1 MEQRPFAPREVI
13 DGAHYQE
20 HGYPHAAWERLRNE
34 APIAWCEVEGY
45 PRFWAVTRYADI
57 VSISK
62 RPDQFVNSRGTVAL
76 PKDQVSYE
84 DPLTHNLLTMDP
96 PEHRVYRRLMS
107 DHFKPRSIA
116 PKRAEVERI
125 AESLLDAVVRH
136 EHIEFVSEVAAVL
149 PLTVIAKML
158 GIPEAERDRFVH
170 ITNRIIGASD
180 PEFREGTPRET
191 SEAAFKEGYSYF
203 AGLVKDRRERPRE
216 DLISVLANAR
226 IEGDW
231 VPEFELLSY
240 LMLLVAAGFETTRNA
255 TSGGLLAL
263 LDHPDA
269 IATLRRHPAA
279 LDGAV
284 EEVLRWT
291 SPVIHFMRTAADDV
305 EIGDVVIR
313 GGERV
318 ALFYPSANRDEEVF
332 EDPHRFAIERRPNRH
347 LAFGI
352 GEHVCLGAHL
362 ARLELRAILGAMI
375 RRRERVEL
383 DGPVERLRSS
393 FIGGIKRLPLR
404 LTA

>member
-1 MEQRPFAPREVI
+1 MQTRPLAPAEII
-13 DGAHYQE
+13 DGALYQE
-20 HGYPHAAWERLRNE
+20 HGYPHAAWDELRRK

-45 PRFWAVTRYADI
+45 PRFWAVTRYADV

-62 RPDQFVNSRGTVAL
+62 RPDLFVNSRGTVAL
-76 PKDQVSYE
+76 PKNQISYD

-96 PEHRVYRRLMS
+96 PEHRAYRRLMS

-116 PKRAEVERI
+116 PKRADVERI
-125 AESLLDAVVRH
+125 AESLLDAVARQ
-136 EHIEFVSEVAAVL
+136 ERIEFVSEVAAVL
-149 PLTVIAKML
+149 PLTVIAEML
-158 GIPEAERDRFVH
+158 GIPAEERDRFIH

-180 PEFREGTPRET
+180 PEFREGTPLET
-191 SEAAFKEGYSYF
+191 SEAAFKEGYAYF
-203 AGLVKDRRERPRE
+203 ADLVKERRECPRD

-226 IEGDW
+226 LEGDW

-269 IATLRRHPAA
+269 IAAIRRDPGA

-284 EEVLRWT
+284 EETLRWT
-291 SPVIHFMRTAADDV
+291 SPVIHFMRTATEDV
-305 EIGDVVIR
+305 EIGGVEIR
-313 GGERV
+313 QGERV

-332 EDPHRFAIERRPNRH
+332 NDPHTFAIGRQPNRH
-347 LAFGI
+347 IAFGI

-362 ARLELRAILGAMI
+362 ARLELRAILGALM
-375 RRRERVEL
+375 RRRERVEI

-404 LTA
+404 LVR